1 MFDQFSERHI
11 GVSNP
16 AELQKMLD
24 VIGVRSIDELL
35 SQVIPQSIRL
45 KKPLALPEKGM
56 SEYEFAAHI
65 RALADRN
72 RCLRS
77 FIGMGYYPCAVPAAV
92 SRNVFENPA
101 WYTSYTPYQA
111 EISQGRLEALLN
123 FQTAVISLTGMEI
136 GNCSLLDE
144 GTAAAEAMLMMFS
157 LRSREAVR
165 EGRNQ
170 LFVDRNLFPQTL
182 DVLLTRS
189 EPFGIELIVDDY
201 DEYEFT
207 GREFGAVVQYPAADG
222 AVRDYADFTAAAHA
236 RGALVTAVCD
246 LLALALLAG
255 TVPMASA
262 ASADLTY
269 DVDEDS
275 GVWLDA
281 DDFQEIYED
290 DNGGYLE
297 YVEFT
302 DYDDFDD
309 YGYFTFED
317 FDRYGFDDVDSKA
330 LENYEFYY
338 DRADADDYDIDLDT
352 LRFETYDNIDSDTL
366 DFDVRLYGDEGSF
379 YATVRIDVEGGS
391 RSGSGDVELTYKVDP
406 GDDVTVDAEDFW
418 DLFDEEDG
426 RYDELEYV
434 EFTSYDDFDD
444 FGYFGA
450 DGYDSDD
457 YIPDYELNDSDLD
470 DAMFYYDENDVWYD
484 YDFELDTLTFY
495 ADRNADADTLAFDFT
510 MHGVDGD
517 KVYGTLY
524 IEVGKG
530 SGTSSKGDLT
540 YQVDP
545 DDDVTLDAEDFYD
558 FFYDESD
565 YDELEYVEFT
575 DYDDFDDYGCFYAD
589 GYDSDDYTRDYELND
604 SDLDDAVFYYDEDDI
619 WDDYDF
625 ELDTLTFAA
634 DRNADEDTLTFDVT
648 MRGVKGDKISATLTI
663 EIGKG
668 SSTGTKVTGDIIYEV
683 DPDDSVTF
691 DRDDFWDFLDDETG
705 DDLEYV
711 RFTDA
716 DGLDDWGEL
725 YSYDYDDDRTYFDES
740 DLDDGYFYYDSKD
753 LFYDEDFTLDDL
765 TFVADRDADGKVVE
779 LDFTAYGEDGDKA
792 YGTVAIAIGDVGGT
806 GVAAEGGD
814 IRYYTDYSGRVQI
827 NANDI
832 ARFFEESYP
841 GYTLQYVTFKDAPT
855 YGSLYYNYYGTSSYG
870 SSSSLRITDD
880 NCDDIDFYFSPSSS
894 QHALSELTYI
904 PSGVNYCAQIPFTA
918 YGSGSRSVSG
928 TILISVNLSEV
939 PDVYGPTPRNTAVT
953 FPAASIYTAVAQ
965 SSGLGLASI
974 QLLELP
980 ATNEGVI
987 YVGSGLLTCYCCSC
1001 VNLHRAAFG
1010 VFDRYNLVG
1019 MHGRGSKLRH

>member
-1 MFDQFSERHI
+1 MKTFWKKKL
-11 GVSNP
+11 P
-16 AELQKMLD
+16 A
-24 VIGVRSIDELL
+24 
-35 SQVIPQSIRL
+35 
-45 KKPLALPEKGM
+45 
-56 SEYEFAAHI
+56 
-65 RALADRN
+65 
-72 RCLRS
+72 C
-77 FIGMGYYPCAVPAAV
+77 
-92 SRNVFENPA
+92 
-101 WYTSYTPYQA
+101 
-111 EISQGRLEALLN
+111 
-123 FQTAVISLTGMEI
+123 
-136 GNCSLLDE
+136 
-144 GTAAAEAMLMMFS
+144 
-157 LRSREAVR
+157 
-165 EGRNQ
+165 
-170 LFVDRNLFPQTL
+170 
-182 DVLLTRS
+182 
-189 EPFGIELIVDDY
+189 
-201 DEYEFT
+201 
-207 GREFGAVVQYPAADG
+207 
-222 AVRDYADFTAAAHA
+222 
-236 RGALVTAVCD
+236 

-470 DAMFYYDENDVWYD
+470 DAMFYYDENDVWHD

-668 SSTGTKVTGDIIYEV
+668 SGTKVKGDIIYEV

-806 GVAAEGGD
+806 SVAAEGGD

-904 PSGVNYCAQIPFTA
+904 PSSVNYCAQIPFTA
-918 YGSGSRSVSG
+918 YGSGSRSVRPHAQKHGRHLPRRLHLHGGGPVQRPGSG
-928 TILISVNLSEV
+928 QH
-939 PDVYGPTPRNTAVT
+939 
-953 FPAASIYTAVAQ
+953 PAAGTARHQRGYHLRGQRHLQAGGHRDPVRLLQRQRADQ
-965 SSGLGLASI
+965 PAAVRAGQRLHRICGNPLCGLQQQRRSHCQRQA
-974 QLLELP
+974 LP
-980 ATNEGVI
+980 GHCQR
-987 YVGSGLLTCYCCSC
+987 YGGLL
-1001 VNLHRAAFG
+1001 
-1010 VFDRYNLVG
+1010 
-1019 MHGRGSKLRH
+1019 

>member
-1 MFDQFSERHI
+1 MKTFWKKKL
-11 GVSNP
+11 P
-16 AELQKMLD
+16 A
-24 VIGVRSIDELL
+24 
-35 SQVIPQSIRL
+35 
-45 KKPLALPEKGM
+45 
-56 SEYEFAAHI
+56 
-65 RALADRN
+65 
-72 RCLRS
+72 C
-77 FIGMGYYPCAVPAAV
+77 
-92 SRNVFENPA
+92 
-101 WYTSYTPYQA
+101 
-111 EISQGRLEALLN
+111 
-123 FQTAVISLTGMEI
+123 
-136 GNCSLLDE
+136 
-144 GTAAAEAMLMMFS
+144 
-157 LRSREAVR
+157 
-165 EGRNQ
+165 
-170 LFVDRNLFPQTL
+170 
-182 DVLLTRS
+182 
-189 EPFGIELIVDDY
+189 
-201 DEYEFT
+201 
-207 GREFGAVVQYPAADG
+207 
-222 AVRDYADFTAAAHA
+222 
-236 RGALVTAVCD
+236 

-391 RSGSGDVELTYKVDP
+391 RSGSGDVELTYKVAP

-530 SGTSSKGDLT
+530 S
-540 YQVDP
+540 
-545 DDDVTLDAEDFYD
+545 
-558 FFYDESD
+558 
-565 YDELEYVEFT
+565 
-575 DYDDFDDYGCFYAD
+575 
-589 GYDSDDYTRDYELND
+589 
-604 SDLDDAVFYYDEDDI
+604 
-619 WDDYDF
+619 
-625 ELDTLTFAA
+625 
-634 DRNADEDTLTFDVT
+634 
-648 MRGVKGDKISATLTI
+648 
-663 EIGKG
+663 
-668 SSTGTKVTGDIIYEV
+668 STGTKVKGDIIYEV

-792 YGTVAIAIGDVGGT
+792 YGTVSIAIGDVGGT

-953 FPAASIYTAVAQ
+953 FPAASIYTVWPA
-965 SSGLGLASI
+965 SSCWNCPPPTRVSSTWAAAPPSGRTPRPCTATPAAASGSASCGSCRPAASPDLWKSPMWPATAAAI
-974 QLLELP
+974 PLP
-980 ATNEGVI
+980 AASFAWALSALWRTSLISPPPPGAINM
-987 YVGSGLLTCYCCSC
+987 YWSSATPT
-1001 VNLHRAAFG
+1001 
-1010 VFDRYNLVG
+1010 
-1019 MHGRGSKLRH
+1019 

>member
-1 MFDQFSERHI
+1 MKTFWKKKL
-11 GVSNP
+11 P
-16 AELQKMLD
+16 A
-24 VIGVRSIDELL
+24 
-35 SQVIPQSIRL
+35 
-45 KKPLALPEKGM
+45 
-56 SEYEFAAHI
+56 
-65 RALADRN
+65 
-72 RCLRS
+72 C
-77 FIGMGYYPCAVPAAV
+77 
-92 SRNVFENPA
+92 
-101 WYTSYTPYQA
+101 
-111 EISQGRLEALLN
+111 
-123 FQTAVISLTGMEI
+123 
-136 GNCSLLDE
+136 
-144 GTAAAEAMLMMFS
+144 
-157 LRSREAVR
+157 
-165 EGRNQ
+165 
-170 LFVDRNLFPQTL
+170 
-182 DVLLTRS
+182 
-189 EPFGIELIVDDY
+189 
-201 DEYEFT
+201 
-207 GREFGAVVQYPAADG
+207 
-222 AVRDYADFTAAAHA
+222 
-236 RGALVTAVCD
+236 

-406 GDDVTVDAEDFW
+406 GDDVTVDAENFW

-589 GYDSDDYTRDYELND
+589 GYDIPT
-604 SDLDDAVFYYDEDDI
+604 
-619 WDDYDF
+619 
-625 ELDTLTFAA
+625 TT
-634 DRNADEDTLTFDVT
+634 
-648 MRGVKGDKISATLTI
+648 
-663 EIGKG
+663 
-668 SSTGTKVTGDIIYEV
+668 
-683 DPDDSVTF
+683 
-691 DRDDFWDFLDDETG
+691 
-705 DDLEYV
+705 
-711 RFTDA
+711 
-716 DGLDDWGEL
+716 
-725 YSYDYDDDRTYFDES
+725 
-740 DLDDGYFYYDSKD
+740 
-753 LFYDEDFTLDDL
+753 
-765 TFVADRDADGKVVE
+765 
-779 LDFTAYGEDGDKA
+779 
-792 YGTVAIAIGDVGGT
+792 
-806 GVAAEGGD
+806 
-814 IRYYTDYSGRVQI
+814 
-827 NANDI
+827 
-832 ARFFEESYP
+832 P
-841 GYTLQYVTFKDAPT
+841 GI
-855 YGSLYYNYYGTSSYG
+855 TS
-870 SSSSLRITDD
+870 
-880 NCDDIDFYFSPSSS
+880 
-894 QHALSELTYI
+894 
-904 PSGVNYCAQIPFTA
+904 
-918 YGSGSRSVSG
+918 
-928 TILISVNLSEV
+928 
-939 PDVYGPTPRNTAVT
+939 
-953 FPAASIYTAVAQ
+953 
-965 SSGLGLASI
+965 
-974 QLLELP
+974 
-980 ATNEGVI
+980 
-987 YVGSGLLTCYCCSC
+987 
-1001 VNLHRAAFG
+1001 
-1010 VFDRYNLVG
+1010 
-1019 MHGRGSKLRH
+1019 